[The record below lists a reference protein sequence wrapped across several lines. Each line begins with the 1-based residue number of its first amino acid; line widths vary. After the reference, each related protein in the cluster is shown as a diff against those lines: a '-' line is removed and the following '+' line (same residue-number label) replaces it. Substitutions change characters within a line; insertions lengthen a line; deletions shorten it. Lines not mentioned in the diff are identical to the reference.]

1 MQADFFTMQ
10 NLDIGSLAGFEND
23 KAIGGHK
30 PERRLQDKSDSFLN
44 TLNKVSAHKD
54 RPRMNERAAEPR
66 QRPVRKPDTDRQDAD
81 HMKTRQHDRK
91 ATAREQK
98 PGIDDNDDCGREDG
112 TVSERISEKRSNWE
126 LLLEAFE
133 LEASQA
139 GQVPFIRLANENGQG
154 QPFDNGLGAMDL
166 QALINSLQLGE
177 PLNIANQA
185 QGLPGLSDFIAA
197 VQNHFDGTG
206 LADGSDFNGR
216 LEKLIAD
223 LQMITENSDGK
234 GLKAGILEKL
244 QQLLLQVNPM
254 LSNNPAV
261 AGDSAPTDLTVI
273 QTAGAKG
280 ESQVL
285 NGGPATTGT
294 VDMDKL
300 MAGLTSANPG
310 NKEGCAGMAPADV
323 QLGQSNSKP
332 AIPGAADPANESQ
345 GQKQSDLNSQNPG
358 GNPKFSNHEAPA
370 DQQGKY
376 GQQMGGKPDASNPLP
391 LADGAGY
398 NLAVEE
404 ARSNMGPQADVTFSN
419 ELDAKLPA
427 SDVSAKD
434 NTIMPVQ
441 GQGPD
446 KATEVS
452 ASTREA
458 EMNRGATR
466 SQTLDQIVQKATL
479 LMKNGQ
485 HEVRIDLK
493 PEYLGH
499 VRLQITTENQLVT
512 LKVLTEMPM
521 VKEMI
526 ESSLHQLKADLQQQG
541 LEIDK
546 LDVTVT
552 RDGNQFEGSGSKMAD
567 NRMSSNK
574 DNGSMQGDLAEEEV
588 VPEEHSL
595 KTESESEIDY
605 FV

>member
-1 MQADFFTMQ
+1 MMQADFFTMQ
-10 NLDIGSLAGFEND
+10 NLDIGSLAGFENY
-23 KAIGGHK
+23 KAIGGNR
-30 PERRLQDKSDSFLN
+30 PETRLQDKSDNFLT

-54 RPRMNERAAEPR
+54 RPRMNERAAEPP
-66 QRPVRKPDTDRQDAD
+66 QSPVRKPDTDRRDSH
-81 HMKTRQHDRK
+81 HMKARQPDRK
-91 ATAREQK
+91 AIAREQK
-98 PGIDDNDDCGREDG
+98 PGTDDNDDSGREDG
-112 TVSERISEKRSNWE
+112 AVSERVSEKRRNWE

-133 LEASQA
+133 LEASQSGRVA
-139 GQVPFIRLANENGQG
+139 FIRVANENGLG
-154 QPFDNGLGAMDL
+154 QALENGTVETDL
-166 QALINSLQLGE
+166 QALIQSLQLGDTIS
-177 PLNIANQA
+177 NADQA
-185 QGLPGLSDFIAA
+185 SGIPDLFDFISALQNHLDGTDLAAESDFKG
-197 VQNHFDGTG
+197 Q
-206 LADGSDFNGR
+206 
-216 LEKLIAD
+216 LEKLIAE
-223 LQMITENSDGK
+223 LQIMSENSNGSGP
-234 GLKAGILEKL
+234 GLHAGILEKL
-244 QQLLLQVNPM
+244 QQLLQLVNPT
-254 LSNNPAV
+254 LSPSQTTAAASAWADM
-261 AGDSAPTDLTVI
+261 AGG
-273 QTAGAKG
+273 QTSGAIG
-280 ESQVL
+280 ESQGV
-285 NGGPATTGT
+285 NAGT
-294 VDMDKL
+294 ADLDKL
-300 MAGLTSANPG
+300 MAGLTSANPVD
-310 NKEGCAGMAPADV
+310 KEGNAGTAAADV
-323 QLGQSNSKP
+323 QSGQPNSKP
-332 AIPGAADPANESQ
+332 AIPGAADPAKDSQ
-345 GQKQSDLNSQNPG
+345 GQKQPDFNSQSPG

-370 DQQGKY
+370 DQQGKH
-376 GQQMGGKPDASNPLP
+376 GLQLGGNPDASNPMSM
-391 LADGAGY
+391 AGGAGY

-404 ARSNMGPQADVTFSN
+404 AKSNMGPQADVSFSN

-434 NTIMPVQ
+434 NGIIPVQ

-446 KATEVS
+446 KATEVP

-458 EMNRGATR
+458 EMSRGATR

-552 RDGNQFEGSGSKMAD
+552 RDGNQFGGSDSRMAD
-567 NRMSSNK
+567 NRLPSNK

-588 VPEEHSL
+588 APEEPSP